1 MKGAQ
6 LQCMDGG
13 RAEGQRG
20 QEGGSGLSLGAA
32 RPHPHRPL
40 RKLNTPWGAPHPAP
54 STRAGPAF
62 PGGALP
68 VTAQHGSP
76 RALDTAATSA
86 YALDAL
92 MVPLESE
99 SH

>member
-1 MKGAQ
+1 MEE
-6 LQCMDGG
+6 G
-13 RAEGQRG
+13 RRG
-20 QEGGSGLSLGAA
+20 REARREARA
-32 RPHPHRPL
+32 RPREQLAPIHTARYGSSTRPGGVL
-40 RKLNTPWGAPHPAP
+40 ALLPA
-54 STRAGPAF
+54 RAGPAF